1 MKPIGCD
8 ATSMKRRDHGR
19 TRTRQPVGYG
29 IGVPSH
35 ECSIRVIDSAHAFK
49 SGHLYILQTRHFQ
62 SILQLGL
69 LIDFQ
74 SRALQLDQTH
84 QQITMLL
91 LRFLVVLACLTTFA
105 VSAGN
110 PKTTVEFECGEPRP
124 IGWCAVKRPWK
135 DIYMVTDANVVV
147 YGSGGRG
154 YNCINKGESK
164 WCCGIRYRPDPG
176 GTTPIFAFEYACSI
190 K

>member
-1 MKPIGCD
+1 
-8 ATSMKRRDHGR
+8 
-19 TRTRQPVGYG
+19 
-29 IGVPSH
+29 
-35 ECSIRVIDSAHAFK
+35 
-49 SGHLYILQTRHFQ
+49 
-62 SILQLGL
+62 
-69 LIDFQ
+69 
-74 SRALQLDQTH
+74 
-84 QQITMLL
+84 MLL

-135 DIYMVTDANVVV
+135 DLYMVTDANVVV